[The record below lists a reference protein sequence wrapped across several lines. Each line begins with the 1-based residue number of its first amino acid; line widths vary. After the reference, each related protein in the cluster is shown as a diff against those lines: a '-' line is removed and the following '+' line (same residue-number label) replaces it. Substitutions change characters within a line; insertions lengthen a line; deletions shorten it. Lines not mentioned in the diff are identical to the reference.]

1 MILLL
6 LAQRFAVISI
16 AGFAPS
22 VFSRLGFECEARRNC
37 NKRLRDGKQSNN
49 IVDSEQ

>member
-6 LAQRFAVISI
+6 LAQRFAAIFL

-22 VFSRLGFECEARRNC
+22 VFSRVGFECEARRNC
-37 NKRLRDGKQSNN
+37 NKLLREGKQSNS
-49 IVDSEQ
+49 IVDFEQ